1 MKRGVTL
8 STRPAAE
15 NANRRP
21 KCKAKKDSS
30 GVIICR
36 GGPMAKSRIRGKNMR
51 AHDQDNKLDQSS
63 RLSDFLLNH
72 PISRTSTN
80 MPEAAQVHE
89 AVVPSLRS
97 SGFTGRESTE
107 ASVSELEDARRLLDK
122 SSSSNVEDMRVQGSG
137 VLETW
142 PIILLRV
149 MSWL

>member
-1 MKRGVTL
+1 
-8 STRPAAE
+8 
-15 NANRRP
+15 
-21 KCKAKKDSS
+21 
-30 GVIICR
+30 
-36 GGPMAKSRIRGKNMR
+36 
-51 AHDQDNKLDQSS
+51 
-63 RLSDFLLNH
+63 
-72 PISRTSTN
+72 